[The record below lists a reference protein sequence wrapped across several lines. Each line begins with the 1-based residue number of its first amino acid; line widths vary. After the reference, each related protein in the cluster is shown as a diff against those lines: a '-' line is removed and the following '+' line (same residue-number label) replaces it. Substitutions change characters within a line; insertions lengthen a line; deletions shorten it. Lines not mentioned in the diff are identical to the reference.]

1 MPWVQSGIGTPVLSF
16 PGAGVGAAPPSAA
29 PRSANRT
36 KLKTWFIL
44 HLSNQQ
50 PKQRLPNAYST
61 PKSIQYFSD
70 DFAVSC
76 PGAGDGG
83 L

>member
-1 MPWVQSGIGTPVLSF
+1 M
-16 PGAGVGAAPPSAA
+16 AG
-29 PRSANRT
+29 
-36 KLKTWFIL
+36 
-44 HLSNQQ
+44 
-50 PKQRLPNAYST
+50 LPNYYST